1 MEEKIFL
8 VINLSCFGDVLLTN
22 LLCQNIKL
30 NFPKS
35 KVIFCTDKPFKDAAS
50 QQKDVD
56 EVMVFDK
63 RGKDKGLFN
72 LLKFAFTNLYRNKI
86 EASFVIYGNS
96 RGLILSKLLGAK
108 KIITGALKKTFFIN
122 TPQPKTYK
130 LTNQQEAN
138 ECLIEALTEKES
150 QNLPIK
156 YNADIDKEFM
166 KEFYRE
172 NVVAVCFEANN
183 PEKDLSIEIASEVIQ
198 KLKEDGKTVYYLGAG
213 ISASDYANQLR
224 LNECDFIDL
233 SNKTNIPDLAKVLK
247 MTKGLISIDTGTMH
261 MACAVGVPVLGIF
274 LKVETVKK
282 WAPKKELYK
291 SDVIFENITA
301 ENIVNKFNDLVNNG

>member
-1 MEEKIFL
+1 MEEKVFL

-22 LLCQNIKL
+22 SLCQNIKL
-30 NFPKS
+30 NYPKS
-35 KVIFCTDKPFKDAAS
+35 KVVFCTDKPFMEAAKY
-50 QQKDVD
+50 QKDVD

-63 RGKDKGLFN
+63 RGKDKGFFN
-72 LLKFAFTNLYRNKI
+72 LLKFALTNPYRKKI

-96 RGLILSKLLGAK
+96 RGIILSKLLGAK
-108 KIITGALKKTFFIN
+108 KIITGDLKKTFLVN
-122 TPQPKTYK
+122 TPQPKAYA
-130 LTNQQEAN
+130 LINQQEAN
-138 ECLIEALTEKES
+138 ESLIEVLTGKES
-150 QNLPIK
+150 ENLPIR
-156 YNADIDKEFM
+156 YNANLDKDFM

-183 PEKDLSIEIASEVIQ
+183 FEKDMPIEIASEIIQ
-198 KLKEDGKTVYYLGAG
+198 TLKEDGKTVYYLGAG
-213 ISASDYANQLR
+213 ISAADYANQLR

-233 SNKTNIPDLAKVLK
+233 SNKTSILDLAKVLK

-274 LKVETVKK
+274 LKHDMVEK

-291 SDVIFENITA
+291 SDVIFEYITA
-301 ENIVNKFNDLVNNG
+301 ENIVNKFNNLVNNG